1 MSNKISFMYQLDLE
15 VNEEVVTKYLN
26 PSTSLDELGETLS
39 PVIELILKANSNKTN
54 AVIIKVD
61 YLAYDNNKGVEN

>member
-26 PSTSLDELGETLS
+26 SSTSLDDLGAVLS
-39 PVIELILKANSNKTN
+39 PDIESLLKANSNKN
-54 AVIIKVD
+54 IADIKVG
-61 YLAYDNNKGVEN
+61 YLAYDDNKGVEN